1 MSRVRGCTEATA
13 ALHPG
18 YNSNTIISLLSSYNS
33 LKNTNHKSGGISM
46 KTITL
51 RLLLGLAIT
60 STLVF
65 ADPVRIEDGLIQGTI
80 EDGLNVYRGIPFAA
94 PPVGDLR
101 LAAPQPAKAWEG
113 VLQADKFARACVQ
126 NPNAIPA
133 INVPAIEVS
142 EDCLYLNVWTPAKSA
157 AEKLPVMVWIH
168 GGGFFGGASLYDL
181 YSGEELAQ
189 MGVVFV
195 SITYRLGKFGF
206 LAHPEL
212 SAESPHKV
220 SGNYGLLDQIAGLQW
235 VKKNIAAFGGNPD
248 QATIFGESAGGIAVA
263 ALTASP
269 LAQGLFHRAISE
281 SGGFLGVPGEGNLL
295 SLRSAE
301 KEGQE
306 FAKSVGAASL
316 TDLRKLSADQIFKAS
331 GNGWPIIDGYVIPD
345 DQYQLYQ
352 AGKYHDVPLLIGT
365 NSNEGGAFSRPITP
379 EQYQAGIRQR
389 FGSHADTILKLYP
402 GATPEQARIANG
414 DIMRD
419 STFAWPTWA
428 WARLQTQTGKSGVYL
443 YYFDQPLP
451 GSGIAGASHGAE
463 MPYVFKHLKQRTLPW
478 RPEDYQLAEAIAGYW
493 VNFAR
498 SGDPNGGNLPKW
510 PAFRDGAPT
519 VMHLKDQP
527 QAGPVPKLEL
537 LQAMEDYF
545 ASRRSPEDVKH

>member
-1 MSRVRGCTEATA
+1 
-13 ALHPG
+13 
-18 YNSNTIISLLSSYNS
+18 
-33 LKNTNHKSGGISM
+33 M
-46 KTITL
+46 KTIAL

-60 STLVF
+60 STLAF
-65 ADPVRIEDGLIQGTI
+65 ADPVRIDGGLIQGTV

-94 PPVGDLR
+94 PPVGALR
-101 LAAPQPAKAWEG
+101 WAAPQPAKAWDG
-113 VLQADKFARACVQ
+113 ILPGDKFARACVQ
-126 NPNAIPA
+126 NPAARSALNL
-133 INVPAIEVS
+133 PAIEVS
-142 EDCLYLNVWTPAKSA
+142 EDCLYLNVWTPAKTA

-181 YSGEELAQ
+181 YSGEELAK

-220 SGNYGLLDQIAGLQW
+220 SGNYALLDQIAGLQW
-235 VKKNIAAFGGNPD
+235 VQKNIAAFGGNPGMV
-248 QATIFGESAGGIAVA
+248 TIFGESAGGIAVA

-269 LAQGLFHRAISE
+269 LAKGLFQRAMSE
-281 SGGFLGVPGEGNLL
+281 SGGFLGVPGDGNLL
-295 SLRSAE
+295 TLPSAE

-306 FAKSVGAASL
+306 FAKSVGAVSL
-316 TDLRKLSADQIFKAS
+316 ADLRKLTADQIFKAS

-345 DQYQLYQ
+345 DQYKLYQ
-352 AGKYHDVPLLIGT
+352 AGKYNDVPLLIGT

-379 EQYQAGIRQR
+379 EQYQASIRQR

-451 GSGIAGASHGAE
+451 GSGLAGASHGAE
-463 MPYVFKHLKQRTLPW
+463 MIYVFKHLKQRTLPW

-493 VNFAR
+493 VNFAKN
-498 SGDPNGGNLPKW
+498 GDPNGSELPVW
-510 PAFRDGAPT
+510 PAYKDGEPT
-519 VMHLKDQP
+519 VMYFKDKP
-527 QAGPVPKLEL
+527 YTGPVPKLER
-537 LQAMEDYF
+537 LQTMDDYF
-545 ASRRSPEDVKH
+545 AWRRSPEGAREVGDTDNLITK